1 MEQRQFDI
9 VKTYQSTWVK
19 DADIVLNIEGG
30 TMDGYSPCPIWVYA
44 LRFSRQFILHYLE
57 IKLL

>member
-30 TMDGYSPCPIWVYA
+30 TMDGYSPYPI
-44 LRFSRQFILHYLE
+44 
-57 IKLL
+57 